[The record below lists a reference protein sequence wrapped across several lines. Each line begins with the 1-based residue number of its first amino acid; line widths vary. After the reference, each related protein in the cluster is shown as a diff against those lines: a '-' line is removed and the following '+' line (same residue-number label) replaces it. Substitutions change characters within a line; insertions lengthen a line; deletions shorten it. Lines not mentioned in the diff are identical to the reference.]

1 MLIVSSEMV
10 SPGAVGFDR
19 FLVVILTARN
29 AVFICGD
36 TEVIVP
42 WTIVPFLSSMVTVS
56 FAHFMRNLSA
66 RSVAPLPDIKRRLKM
81 ETAGQSLGRNKR
93 ALCAVVTHLTSFILE
108 LVGGQ
113 LRRRQ
118 TEMLDLANWFGARM
132 LRALGEVTGPSLGVN

>member
-1 MLIVSSEMV
+1 MLIVSREMV

-56 FAHFMRNLSA
+56 FAHFMRNLSKKL
-66 RSVAPLPDIKRRLKM
+66 VALLPDNENKGRM
-81 ETAGQSLGRNKR
+81 ETAGQGLSINIQSI
-93 ALCAVVTHLTSFILE
+93 V
-108 LVGGQ
+108 
-113 LRRRQ
+113 
-118 TEMLDLANWFGARM
+118 
-132 LRALGEVTGPSLGVN
+132 